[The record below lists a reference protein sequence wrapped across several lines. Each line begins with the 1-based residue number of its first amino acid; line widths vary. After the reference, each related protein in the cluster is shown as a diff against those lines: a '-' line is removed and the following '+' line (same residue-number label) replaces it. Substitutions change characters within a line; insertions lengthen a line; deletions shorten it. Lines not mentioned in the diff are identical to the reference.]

1 VRRDKVGVIGLPE
14 NCKNN
19 LVILRDFPVTGNKRT
34 CKLNENRR
42 KVSHSAKRNGS
53 LYRGGDHPSVR
64 GDSKV
69 EQIISSPEKQ
79 PHPHRKKRKPFLPL
93 NGRDLRKA
101 RTNDVDKGKEDPQSC
116 MRMLLHNEDS
126 ETTYLFSTYKK
137 KTISFPG
144 APHHVILVLQL

>member
-1 VRRDKVGVIGLPE
+1 MRTEGKYRIQQNAMAAYIGEVI
-14 NCKNN
+14 N
-19 LVILRDFPVTGNKRT
+19 LLSED
-34 CKLNENRR
+34 
-42 KVSHSAKRNGS
+42 
-53 LYRGGDHPSVR
+53 
-64 GDSKV
+64 DSKV

-79 PHPHRKKRKPFLPL
+79 PHLHHKKRKPFLPL
-93 NGRDLRKA
+93 NGRDLCKA

-116 MRMLLHNEDS
+116 MQRLLHNEDS